1 MRIIRWDGW
10 KAFLL
15 KDYPLGWLKSVFIG
29 GLSVGMVVRRFYLRI
44 ISWAGWKAFL
54 LEDYQVGA
62 GCKAFFIKDNQVGWL
77 EGVFT

>member
-1 MRIIRWDGW
+1 MYGRI
-10 KAFLL
+10 
-15 KDYPLGWLKSVFIG
+15 VFTG
-29 GLSVGMVVRRFYLRI
+29 GLSVGLVGRRFYRRI

-62 GCKAFFIKDNQVGWL
+62 GCKAFLKEDNQLGWL